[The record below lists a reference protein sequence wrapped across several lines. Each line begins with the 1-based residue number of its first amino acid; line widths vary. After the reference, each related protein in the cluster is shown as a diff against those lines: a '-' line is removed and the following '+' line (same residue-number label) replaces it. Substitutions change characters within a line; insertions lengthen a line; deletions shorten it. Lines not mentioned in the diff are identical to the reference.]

1 MIAQI
6 RLQED
11 QVAKIEWRMRQ
22 TEELKAKV
30 TSVRRIKLKKS
41 IYLQPEDNT
50 GQEESKESPGVFS
63 GFSQNQS

>member
-11 QVAKIEWRMRQ
+11 QVAKFEWRMRQ

-30 TSVRRIKLKKS
+30 TSVRRIKTKKS
-41 IYLQPEDNT
+41 LYLQPEDNT
-50 GQEESKESPGVFS
+50 GQEESKEEP
-63 GFSQNQS
+63 